1 VAVDREAF
9 TRSMRVLGA
18 LDPATDGLAVALQHV
33 SDAARTLFGVDGAGL
48 LLLDQGRLQ
57 WVSVTDQRGRL
68 LEDLH
73 ADGRGPCLDA
83 IDAGL
88 PVDSP
93 DLAADDRWPGVP
105 GSAGQRLGALLAVP
119 VPVLEEMGQETVR
132 GVLSVFASEPRSWD
146 EEDREAAAAYAAV
159 VGDLL
164 QAAMGAIKVGQLE
177 RALASRVLIEQA
189 KGALMG
195 IEAVSADEAFEQ
207 LRSAARS
214 ARVPLVEVAG
224 GVLDAVQEQDAAAR
238 SPAGPAAQAHGG
250 GDERL
255 AFLTGAGTTLAAS
268 LDAQAVLERLVELAA
283 GRLGD
288 LAAALTPEAGRL
300 GVRAAVAVD
309 PVVAVRVRAELDAV
323 LAAGPVGPVELAH
336 RDARAVAVPLPDGS
350 GKALLEPLG
359 AAAALVLPVVGRAE
373 LHAVLVVART
383 GAEAPADGWDVELA
397 EHLARQA
404 GTVLDTARRFGVG
417 ADLAAEGAG

>member
-9 TRSMRVLGA
+9 TRSMRALGA

-33 SDAARTLFGVDGAGL
+33 SDAARALFGVDGAGL
-48 LLLDQGRLQ
+48 LLLDEGRLQ

-83 IDAGL
+83 IDAGV

-93 DLAADDRWPGVP
+93 DLAADDRWPGVLA
-105 GSAGQRLGALLAVP
+105 SAGQRLGALLAVP

-132 GVLSVFASEPRSWD
+132 GVLSVFASEPRRWD

-224 GVLDAVQEQDAAAR
+224 GVLDAVQERDAAR

-288 LAAALTPEAGRL
+288 LAVALTPDAGRL
-300 GVRAAVAVD
+300 GVRAVVAVD
-309 PVVAVRVRAELDAV
+309 PAVAVRVRDELDAV
-323 LAAGPVGPVELAH
+323 LAAGPVEPVELAH
-336 RDARAVAVPLPDGS
+336 RDACAVAVPLPDGS
-350 GKALLEPLG
+350 GQALLEPLG
-359 AAAALVLPVVGRAE
+359 ASAALVLPVVGRAE
-373 LHAVLVVART
+373 LHAVLVVAHT
-383 GAEAPADGWDVELA
+383 GIEAPADGWDVELA

-417 ADLAAEGAG
+417 VGQAAEGAG